1 MNGVSKSPFIFLRA
15 GVSPQNKVTIKDLFK
30 VASEHINN
38 INRITVADFCSLFN
52 RVSKDDQQSF
62 SSSILGRVFYRTDPK
77 KS

>member
-1 MNGVSKSPFIFLRA
+1 MNQISNSPFISLRR
-15 GVSPQNKVTIKDLFK
+15 GISPQNKVTIKDLFK

-38 INRITVADFCSLFN
+38 INSITAADFCSLFN

-77 KS
+77 NS